1 MDLGTMGRKLRAG
14 AYLCVEQFAQD
25 VALIAANAARFNGA
39 ASPYT
44 QMAAAL
50 RDQAMRWLSA
60 LPAGELD
67 ARGALAQQQ
76 KEADED
82 GCAPAEADVNADSHS
97 LENAAQA
104 ECAAPTAA
112 SSPSNTQQALTPAQQ
127 PPSDCLPEPCG
138 DAPAAA
144 AAAAQEELV
153 LNDALGAEAP
163 APLCDTDDLLAELG
177 PDVWRAC
184 MQPSS
189 AAARLPPL
197 PRAVVAAC
205 RGSSARRRGT
215 PAAALSSD
223 ACAEATLRASLE
235 PLLRQAGFA
244 AAEASALDTLHDVA
258 ASHLL
263 RLGQA
268 LRRLADTRAAA
279 LQQDLAVMPGAGVPV
294 TADMALLCIQQAG
307 PPGLTWQSLS
317 AHVAQCSGA
326 ADGDAVLPAAKRAH
340 KVEDAGHAAI
350 PAAATAEPAVSV
362 AAGNG
367 GLAPADAAQP

>member
-14 AYLCVEQFAQD
+14 TYLCVEQFAQD
-25 VALIAANAARFNGA
+25 VTLIAANAARFNGA

-50 RDQAMRWLSA
+50 RDQAVRWLCA

-67 ARGALAQQQ
+67 ARGALVQQQ
-76 KEADED
+76 KEAEED
-82 GCAPAEADVNADSHS
+82 GCGPAEADVNAESHS
-97 LENAAQA
+97 IEHAAQA

-144 AAAAQEELV
+144 AAAAQELELD
-153 LNDALGAEAP
+153 DALGAEAL

-189 AAARLPPL
+189 AAPRLPPL

-215 PAAALSSD
+215 PAAAGSND
-223 ACAEATLRASLE
+223 ACADAMLRALLE

-263 RLGQA
+263 RLGQT

-279 LQQDLAVMPGAGVPV
+279 LQQDLAVMPAAGVPV

-307 PPGLTWQSLS
+307 MTWQSLA
-317 AHVAQCSGA
+317 AHMARCRGA
-326 ADGDAVLPAAKRAH
+326 ADCNALLPAAKRAH
-340 KVEDAGHAAI
+340 KDEDAGRAAI
-350 PAAATAEPAVSV
+350 PAAATAEQAVSV

-367 GLAPADAAQP
+367 GTDAAHP